1 MKNEMHLSETELETL
16 AGGIQDLTIS
26 GSVDQLIDNSVNNS
40 FNTKTVTKVDAST
53 KISDSF
59 NSTKFLG
66 SLFPF

>member
-59 NSTKFLG
+59 NSSDFGAFWAL
-66 SLFPF
+66 